1 LTGAACLAIIIEI
14 NFQLEAPVMHISEG
28 VLTGPSVVITDVLGF
43 AAIAWGAS
51 SMRKFVKDQPSRKP
65 LLGMAGAFVFFVSL
79 MHIPAFGGTTCS
91 HPCGTPLAAILLGPG
106 VTVGLAACGLLL
118 QALFFAHGG
127 LSTLGANTLTL
138 GLVGGGVGY
147 LTFRLGRKLGW
158 SLAVSAGLAGLVG
171 DVSTYM
177 LNIVILGL
185 HFAYVAPH
193 PQYTFWGY
201 AKVLALAYLPVQ
213 GPLAVVEMLVTGY
226 AVQAIFR
233 QRPEVLESLG
243 VVKKAG
249 LKKLGQTAAVLLVA
263 LGLFGAPGRVYAA
276 EAAPAI
282 QPVAAADAVS
292 PTPVV
297 TYSALDDLTDGMAEK
312 AGTPTKPYWIDLEGY
327 HDIWSSLCMLAGLA
341 VGFILGRYWHLLFIK
356 EGLAAAVPDA
366 AARSPKRKGSRP
378 ARTRR

>member
-1 LTGAACLAIIIEI
+1 
-14 NFQLEAPVMHISEG
+14 MHISEG

-51 SMRKFVKDQPSRKP
+51 SMRKFVKDQPARKP

-127 LSTLGANTLTL
+127 ISTLGANTLTL

-213 GPLAVVEMLVTGY
+213 GPLAIGEMFVTGY
-226 AVQAIFR
+226 AIQAIFR

-243 VVKKAG
+243 VVKKEG
-249 LKKLGQTAAVLLVA
+249 PKKLGRAAAVVLVA
-263 LGLFGAPGRVYAA
+263 LALLGAAGRAVAA
-276 EAAPAI
+276 DSAPSSRPA
-282 QPVAAADAVS
+282 AAADSVA

-356 EGLAAAVPDA
+356 EGQDSGVPA
-366 AARSPKRKGSRP
+366 AARSPKKKRVRP
-378 ARTRR
+378 ARLSR

>member
-1 LTGAACLAIIIEI
+1 
-14 NFQLEAPVMHISEG
+14 MHISEG

-51 SMRKFVKDQPSRKP
+51 SMRKFVKDQPARKP

-127 LSTLGANTLTL
+127 ISTLGANTLTL

-213 GPLAVVEMLVTGY
+213 GPLAIGEMFV
-226 AVQAIFR
+226 
-233 QRPEVLESLG
+233 
-243 VVKKAG
+243 
-249 LKKLGQTAAVLLVA
+249 
-263 LGLFGAPGRVYAA
+263 
-276 EAAPAI
+276 
-282 QPVAAADAVS
+282 
-292 PTPVV
+292 
-297 TYSALDDLTDGMAEK
+297 
-312 AGTPTKPYWIDLEGY
+312 
-327 HDIWSSLCMLAGLA
+327 
-341 VGFILGRYWHLLFIK
+341 
-356 EGLAAAVPDA
+356 
-366 AARSPKRKGSRP
+366 
-378 ARTRR
+378 

>member
-1 LTGAACLAIIIEI
+1 ML
-14 NFQLEAPVMHISEG
+14 
-28 VLTGPSVVITDVLGF
+28 
-43 AAIAWGAS
+43 
-51 SMRKFVKDQPSRKP
+51 KFVKDQPSRKP

-79 MHIPAFGGTTCS
+79 MHIPAFGGATCS

-106 VTVGLAACGLLL
+106 VTAGLAACGLLL

-127 LSTLGANTLTL
+127 ISTLGANTLTL
-138 GLVGGGVGY
+138 GLVGGSAGY
-147 LTFRLGRKLGW
+147 LTFKLGRKLGW
-158 SLAVSAGLAGLVG
+158 SLGVSAGLAGLVG
-171 DVSTYM
+171 DVATYM

-201 AKVLALAYLPVQ
+201 AKVLGLAYLPVQ

-226 AVQAIFR
+226 AIQAIFR

-243 VVKKAG
+243 VIDKADPKKAG
-249 LKKLGQTAAVLLVA
+249 SKRAGQTAAVLLLV
-263 LGLFGAPGRVYAA
+263 LGLCGVARVS
-276 EAAPAI
+276 
-282 QPVAAADAVS
+282 AADSPPSRQPAAVS
-292 PTPVV
+292 DVVAPTPVV

-341 VGFILGRYWHLLFIK
+341 VGFVLGRYWHLLFIK
-356 EGLAAAVPDA
+356 EGGESRVPVAAAK
-366 AARSPKRKGSRP
+366 SLEKKRSRP
-378 ARTRR
+378 SRPRS

>member
-1 LTGAACLAIIIEI
+1 
-14 NFQLEAPVMHISEG
+14 MHISEG
-28 VLTGPSVVITDVLGF
+28 VLTGPSVVITDVLGY
-43 AAIAWGAS
+43 AVIAWGAS
-51 SMRKFVKDQPSRKP
+51 SMRKFVRDQPSRKP

-79 MHIPAFGGTTCS
+79 MHIPAFGGATCS

-106 VTVGLAACGLLL
+106 VTAGLAACGLLL

-127 LSTLGANTLTL
+127 ISTLGANTLTL
-138 GLVGGGVGY
+138 GLVGGGAGY

-158 SLAVSAGLAGLVG
+158 SLGVSAGLAGLVG
-171 DVSTYM
+171 DVATYM
-177 LNIVILGL
+177 LNIAILGL
-185 HFAYVAPH
+185 HFTYVAPH

-213 GPLAVVEMLVTGY
+213 GPIALAEMLVTGY
-226 AVQAIFR
+226 AIQAIFR

-243 VVKKAG
+243 VVDKAG
-249 LKKLGQTAAVLLVA
+249 RKNLGRAVAGLLLA
-263 LGLFGAPGRVYAA
+263 LSLCGMAGRASAA
-276 EAAPAI
+276 EAAASSRP
-282 QPVAAADAVS
+282 AAAPAFVA

-312 AGTPTKPYWIDLEGY
+312 AGTPTKPYWINLEGY

-356 EGLAAAVPDA
+356 EGRDSAVPRAAA
-366 AARSPKRKGSRP
+366 KRR
-378 ARTRR
+378 

>member
-1 LTGAACLAIIIEI
+1 
-14 NFQLEAPVMHISEG
+14 
-28 VLTGPSVVITDVLGF
+28 
-43 AAIAWGAS
+43 
-51 SMRKFVKDQPSRKP
+51 
-65 LLGMAGAFVFFVSL
+65 MAGAFVFFVSL

-127 LSTLGANTLTL
+127 ISTLGANTLTL

-171 DVSTYM
+171 DVSTYL
-177 LNIVILGL
+177 LNILILGL

-213 GPLAVVEMLVTGY
+213 GPLAIGEMFVTGY
-226 AVQAIFR
+226 AIQAIFR

-243 VVKKAG
+243 VVKKADP
-249 LKKLGQTAAVLLVA
+249 KKLRQAAAVAVA
-263 LGLFGAPGRVYAA
+263 LVVLGLLGLAGRASAA
-276 EAAPAI
+276 GSAPAS
-282 QPVAAADAVS
+282 QPGAASAAVAPV
-292 PTPVV
+292 PVV

-356 EGLAAAVPDA
+356 EGRDSALPDA
-366 AARSPKRKGSRP
+366 GPKGPGRRRLRPSRL
-378 ARTRR
+378 RH